1 MDIISK
7 ILNVQI
13 TPQMKEHA
21 KTIISAPK
29 VLKIK
34 SLISKPNSK

>member
-1 MDIISK
+1 MDILSK

-13 TPQMKEHA
+13 TPQMKEQA
-21 KTIISAPK
+21 TNIISAPK

-34 SLISKPNSK
+34 SLTNSK